1 MKEYIYE
8 FNKSVSDV
16 IGDINKGI
24 EQEYFE
30 GYTDGSHIELRT
42 VCDGYDAPTHY
53 KLVADVT
60 DSDSG
65 KCVLKGTFGYGRRWL
80 ISTLIAVVIMVSFS
94 SFMATAYSN
103 SIGKYLIVFSVIVF
117 FSYMLMAFFK
127 RKSVIAQTEEI
138 FDKINKN
145 QL

>member
-8 FNKSVSDV
+8 FNKSADDV
-16 IGDINKGI
+16 ITDINKSI
-24 EQEYFE
+24 EQEYFD

-42 VCDGYDAPTHY
+42 ICDGYDSPTHY
-53 KLVADVT
+53 TLTADVT

-65 KCVLKGTFGYGRRWL
+65 KCILKGAFGYGKRWL
-80 ISTLIAVVIMVSFS
+80 ISTLIVVVVMVSFS
-94 SFMATAYSN
+94 SFMATVYSN
-103 SIGKYLIVFSVIVF
+103 SIGKYLILFSVIVF

-138 FDKINKN
+138 FNKINKN